1 MKTIRRI
8 IFACITIW
16 VLAVTVAPKYD
27 KQINAI
33 FEKVLGPYHHE
44 DKDAD
49 TEKLSTWNDTE
60 NTEAKDITPAPE
72 NSLEVTFIDVG
83 QGDSILIE
91 DAGKTMLIDTGYWDA
106 YDTLKQTFSDKGI
119 ERIDALVLTHPDAD
133 HIGAAEDIITH
144 YQVGIIYTSVANSD
158 SKTYQYV
165 QDAIELYNV
174 PVNYPQA
181 GDTMQLGNAVY
192 EWLGP
197 VNDVDDTNSM
207 SLVLKVV
214 NGNDSFLFTGDMTGK
229 EMKDITGDMSA
240 DVLKAAH
247 HGSANEGCNSSE
259 LFDRVKPE
267 YAVISCGKGNRYG
280 HPHKE
285 TMQEIKQRGI
295 KCFRTDEQGTI
306 SCTSTGNGIVW
317 SVEPTTDY
325 HNGSSEK

>member
-1 MKTIRRI
+1 M
-8 IFACITIW
+8 
-16 VLAVTVAPKYD
+16 
-27 KQINAI
+27 
-33 FEKVLGPYHHE
+33 
-44 DKDAD
+44 
-49 TEKLSTWNDTE
+49 
-60 NTEAKDITPAPE
+60 
-72 NSLEVTFIDVG
+72 
-83 QGDSILIE
+83 
-91 DAGKTMLIDTGYWDA
+91 
-106 YDTLKQTFSDKGI
+106 
-119 ERIDALVLTHPDAD
+119 
-133 HIGAAEDIITH
+133 
-144 YQVGIIYTSVANSD
+144 IYTSVADSD

-285 TMQEIKQRGI
+285 TMQEIKERGI